1 MSGQPSPA
9 PSEFVP
15 YNATNTNGPIGQPQF
30 QPSTFPT
37 SFSAAGSEGGG
48 YGTVDRFNHGSALH
62 HQLGIREKFHDAAHF
77 NDESNRLA
85 PLTGYHEPMG
95 APLLPPMQIVGRAS
109 GDAGPQVHGLP
120 EQRPQS
126 DQELNEESAAGGV
139 SPVLDYEMATMVTYV
154 TEMAQK
160 LINPAAPSSASFEN
174 WVRQV
179 LVATR
184 LPSATISMAFFYLAV
199 RMSRMDKS
207 QHDLT
212 DQAQLYRLVIVAF
225 MLGSK
230 FLDDN
235 TFINK
240 SWAQVSKIDVH
251 ELSTLEREWLRDI
264 VWTLHCDPHAE
275 NGYNVWRDHWKTYE
289 KELEAQKALWAR
301 WPLYNAPVQQAQ
313 LMDRAWPNPSL
324 HAQRSGNSSFS
335 DYGNAIS
342 QPLYPANSLDPW
354 YRRSEN
360 PPSSTMSMGSTG
372 PEQYGGPSVWGPPG
386 SRYGASRWPQV
397 QSQQNR
403 AYSQSASTNYSH
415 LNSWFGHR
423 SGYNSMYSSSRQPIS
438 YFGNPGYR
446 MQSVMG

>member
-9 PSEFVP
+9 PSDFVP
-15 YNATNTNGPIGQPQF
+15 YNATNTNGPVGQPQF
-30 QPSTFPT
+30 PPSTFPT

-48 YGTVDRFNHGSALH
+48 YGTVDRFGHAPALH
-62 HQLGIREKFHDAAHF
+62 QLPVREKLHDAVHF

-95 APLLPPMQIVGRAS
+95 APLLPPMQIVGRGS
-109 GDAGPQVHGLP
+109 DDAGLQSHGLQ

-126 DQELNEESAAGGV
+126 DQEVNEESTGGGV
-139 SPVLDYEMATMVTYV
+139 SPVLDYEMDTMVAYV

-160 LINPAAPSSASFEN
+160 LINPTAPWSAAFEK

-199 RMSRMDKS
+199 RMSSIDKTK
-207 QHDLT
+207 HNLT
-212 DQAQLYRLVIVAF
+212 EPVQLYRLVIVAF

-240 SWAQVSKIDVH
+240 SWAQVSTIDVH
-251 ELSTLEREWLRDI
+251 ELSALEREWLRDI
-264 VWTLHCDPHAE
+264 FWSLHCDPNVE
-275 NGYNVWRDHWKTYE
+275 NGYNVWREHWKTYE
-289 KELEAQKALWAR
+289 KELEVRKAFWGR
-301 WPLYNAPVQQAQ
+301 WPPYNTPVQQSQ
-313 LMDRAWPNPSL
+313 SVDRAWPNTSL
-324 HAQRSGNSSFS
+324 HAQRPGNPSFS

-342 QPLYPANSLDPW
+342 QPLYPTATFDTW

-360 PPSSTMSMGSTG
+360 PPPSAISMGATG
-372 PEQYGGPSVWGPPG
+372 SEHYGGPGIWGPPG

-403 AYSQSASTNYSH
+403 AYSQPVSANYPH
-415 LNSWFGHR
+415 LNSWFGH
-423 SGYNSMYSSSRQPIS
+423 SNGYNSAYCSSRQQIS
-438 YFGNPGYR
+438 YFGNPAYR